1 MLQGFVVSSGSAEV
15 IDMVV
20 APRHGVKVIEE
31 AARLGVKNIWLQPG
45 LITKKLWS
53 LLKARVE
60 CSSGVRACGVEI
72 ETCSFATAG
81 LWYGKLIRSVSWHL
95 TKSGNFTVS
104 LNICRRIDVDGFN
117 YSALEFWPF
126 GSCHWFSSQSWM
138 GSDIINS
145 LPLFSLLLT
154 FITPLWRATKDFTM
168 ERPIPLPSISAVR
181 PFLPAG
187 NVQK

>member
-1 MLQGFVVSSGSAEV
+1 VPEV

-81 LWYGKLIRSVSWHL
+81 LLVRKAHKKCKL
-95 TKSGNFTVS
+95 
-104 LNICRRIDVDGFN
+104 
-117 YSALEFWPF
+117 ALDEKR
-126 GSCHWFSSQSWM
+126 GILRCH
-138 GSDIINS
+138 
-145 LPLFSLLLT
+145 
-154 FITPLWRATKDFTM
+154 
-168 ERPIPLPSISAVR
+168 
-181 PFLPAG
+181 
-187 NVQK
+187 